1 MHSQQSQQSHIL
13 EVYIILV
20 EDLFILQDY
29 WGVKILKNLLT
40 NIARIFLA
48 LYFLLPGIGKFIAW
62 DDQVAL
68 MEAHNMKMIPLL
80 LAVAGVI
87 QIVGGISLLLK
98 KYVVVCALSF
108 AAMTIVINVN
118 LHDFWNIYEGVNAE
132 RETQNFFKN
141 LGIFAGLLLLAAIHI
156 EESN

>member
-1 MHSQQSQQSHIL
+1 MVACIVSGCINNL
-13 EVYIILV
+13 LIKT
-20 EDLFILQDY
+20 
-29 WGVKILKNLLT
+29 KILKNLL
-40 NIARIFLA
+40 IHIGRIFLA

-80 LAVAGVI
+80 LAFAGVI

-141 LGIFAGLLLLAAIHI
+141 LGIFAGLLLLAAIHMK
-156 EESN
+156 ESNG

>member
-1 MHSQQSQQSHIL
+1 
-13 EVYIILV
+13 
-20 EDLFILQDY
+20 
-29 WGVKILKNLLT
+29 
-40 NIARIFLA
+40 
-48 LYFLLPGIGKFIAW
+48 
-62 DDQVAL
+62 
-68 MEAHNMKMIPLL
+68 MKMIPLL

-98 KYVVVCALSF
+98 KYVVFCALSF

-132 RETQNFFKN
+132 REPSQNFFKN

-156 EESN
+156 EGIKLKRNFFLVYF